1 MSCFLVLV
9 FPTIAPV
16 SCLCYAP
23 MMVDMGQIERV
34 GRRIGNQF
42 RADRVI
48 LFGSHA
54 TGQADADSDVDLMVV
69 LAHQGR
75 AVDKS
80 VEIRLAVRPSF
91 PVDLLVRTPEQ
102 VRNRLDLG
110 DPFMEDIVRKG
121 KVLYEAADG

>member
-1 MSCFLVLV
+1 MS
-9 FPTIAPV
+9 
-16 SCLCYAP
+16 
-23 MMVDMGQIERV
+23 QIERV

-42 RADRVI
+42 QADRVI

-54 TGQADADSDVDLMVV
+54 TGEADADSDVDLMVV

-102 VRNRLDLG
+102 VRDRLDLG

-121 KVLYEAADG
+121 KVLYEAVDV

>member
-1 MSCFLVLV
+1 MS
-9 FPTIAPV
+9 
-16 SCLCYAP
+16 
-23 MMVDMGQIERV
+23 QIERV
-34 GRRIGNQF
+34 GRRIGNQCQ
-42 RADRVI
+42 ADRVI

-54 TGQADADSDVDLMVV
+54 TGEADADSDVDLMVV

-102 VRNRLDLG
+102 VRDRLDLG

-121 KVLYEAADG
+121 KVLYEAVDV